1 MTKKEF
7 TKILSDKF
15 ENEKDMAAIVD
26 SFLDTIKD
34 VLTSGDK
41 ISFNGF
47 GTFEVVERNSREGR
61 NPQTGQTMLISAY
74 KTPKFKPSPALKE
87 MVRNS

>member
-47 GTFEVVERNSREGR
+47 GTFEVVERGSRKVR
-61 NPQTGQTMLISAY
+61 NP
-74 KTPKFKPSPALKE
+74 KTSEEMILPSRKSPKFKPSKNLKDI
-87 MVRNS
+87 VNA

>member
-7 TKILSDKF
+7 TKVLSDKVADK
-15 ENEKDMAAIVD
+15 EDMAVIVD
-26 SFLDTIKD
+26 SFLDTIKG
-34 VLTSGDK
+34 VLASGDK

-61 NPQTGQTMLISAY
+61 NPRTGETMLISAY

-87 MVRNS
+87 LVRNS